1 MARRRRVRHRLVR
14 GLGAAVQ
21 RAARRAL
28 DGRRVRVLRAAG
40 CCGDAK
46 AGPRG
51 HVRVRRRDVRRVR
64 RGVGEDV
71 LRGRRLGRRLP
82 GEEPRRRDV
91 SRRAARAR
99 CSFSLRQSVRQ
110 SGERRGRRR
119 GGHDRVK
126 KHDANKVSA
135 ASLDAP
141 EPGGSGRG
149 GVPGEP
155 RGGGAAF
162 ARRRRERGGRPSTEA
177 PVFDRR
183 ARSTSAARPA
193 AFGPDRDRAQGGRA
207 RGARERARALARA
220 SATRRTQPSRTSQT
234 TSQTKPKVG

>member
-1 MARRRRVRHRLVR
+1 MARRRRVHNRVVR
-14 GLGAAVQ
+14 GLGAAGE

-28 DGRRVRVLRAAG
+28 DGRRVRVLRAAR
-40 CCGDAK
+40 CGRDAK

-64 RGVGEDV
+64 RGVDEDV

-99 CSFSLRQSVRQ
+99 GAVRLRQSARRR
-110 SGERRGRRR
+110 GERRGRRR
-119 GGHDRVK
+119 GGYDRGHHRRETGEHD
-126 KHDANKVSA
+126 DANKVSA

-141 EPGGSGRG
+141 EPGGSRRG

-155 RGGGAAF
+155 RGGGAAL
-162 ARRRRERGGRPSTEA
+162 ARRRRERGGRPPTEA
-177 PVFDRR
+177 PVRVRR
-183 ARSTSAARPA
+183 ARSTSAA
-193 AFGPDRDRAQGGRA
+193 
-207 RGARERARALARA
+207 
-220 SATRRTQPSRTSQT
+220 
-234 TSQTKPKVG
+234 